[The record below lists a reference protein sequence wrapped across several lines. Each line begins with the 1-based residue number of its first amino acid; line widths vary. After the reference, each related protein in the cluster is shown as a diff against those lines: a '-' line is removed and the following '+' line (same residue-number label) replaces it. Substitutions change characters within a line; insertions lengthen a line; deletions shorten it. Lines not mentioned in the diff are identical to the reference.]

1 MKKIIA
7 VDIEQA
13 EGVGFVVYNE
23 GSEVPVKAGVFKIG
37 DGVKIKNNDILSN
50 TTAGTLQGFSYSSAK
65 NLLAHIH
72 WLAGAPPIKTLL
84 SNIVLDRPQKFWL
97 VAGDMESTGQPAH
110 AHYTTGGLRDV
121 RAGTHAP
128 RVRYWSE
135 QEAIQQATQMT
146 NTYGIRHL
154 VFEATFGCNSD
165 NHFAL

>member
-13 EGVGFVVYNE
+13 DGVGFAVYLE
-23 GSEVPVKAGVFKIG
+23 GSDVPVKTGIFKIG
-37 DGVKIKNNDILSN
+37 DAVKIKNSDILSN
-50 TTAGTLQGFSYSSAK
+50 TTMGTLQGFSYSSAK
-65 NLLAHIH
+65 NLLAHVN

-84 SNIVLDRPQKFWL
+84 SNIILDKPQKFWL
-97 VAGDMESTGQPAH
+97 VAGDMEAQGQPAH

-121 RAGTHAP
+121 RQGTHAP
-128 RVRYWSE
+128 RVRYWTE
-135 QEAIQQATQMT
+135 QEAIQQATLMT

-154 VFEATFGCNSD
+154 VFEATIGCNAD